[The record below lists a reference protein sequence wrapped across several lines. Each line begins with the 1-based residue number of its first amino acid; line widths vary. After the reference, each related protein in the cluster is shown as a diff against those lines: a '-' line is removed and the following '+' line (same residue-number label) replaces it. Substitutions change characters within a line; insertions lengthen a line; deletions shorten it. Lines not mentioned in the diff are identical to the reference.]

1 MKNELLQIENTLRSD
16 TVAVV
21 PTRRKRR
28 PRKKRLGLTLI
39 EILVVVTI
47 LGIIAG
53 IIGIN
58 VVGALNDAK
67 KDTANVQIKNIG
79 DALELYKIKFSRY
92 PSTAEGLQALTKPPE
107 GKKPLMDTLPKDP
120 WNQDYIYVSPG
131 QHNPGRFD
139 LQSKGEDGVADTED
153 DVKNW

>member
-1 MKNELLQIENTLRSD
+1 MNSLETAPVNARS
-16 TVAVV
+16 
-21 PTRRKRR
+21 RKRR
-28 PRKKRLGLTLI
+28 KPRRGSRGLTLI

-58 VVGALNDAK
+58 VIGALEDAK
-67 KDTANVQIKNIG
+67 NDTATVQLKNVG

-92 PSTAEGLQALTKPPE
+92 PNTAEGLSALEKPPE
-107 GKKPLMDTLPKDP
+107 GKKPLMESVPKDP
-120 WNQDYIYVSPG
+120 WGADYIYVSPG
-131 QHNPGRFD
+131 QHNPSKFD
-139 LQSKGEDGVADTED
+139 LQSKGADGIADSED